1 MRPSLV
7 LATLACVAASSAV
20 LGCGRDSPSA
30 PPSNTTPSSTSA
42 SGSETTTKGSSNA
55 GELAVGK
62 PAPDFAAN
70 AHDGMEIK
78 PSALGGKHVVLYF
91 YPRDETPGCTKE
103 ACAFRDAW
111 KELEAT
117 GVVLVGIST
126 DTDESH
132 KKFAEHHKLPF
143 HLVSDPD
150 GAIAKSYGVS
160 NNGGF
165 LSRHT
170 IVIGP
175 DGKVKKIYRSVDVS
189 KHAAEVLADV
199 KS

>member
-1 MRPSLV
+1 MRALLLHAA
-7 LATLACVAASSAV
+7 LASAV
-20 LGCGRDSPSA
+20 CASVLLLVGCGRDTPPPA
-30 PPSNTTPSSTSA
+30 PTASTTPAESA
-42 SGSETTTKGSSNA
+42 EAKTTAPS
-55 GELAVGK
+55 GELVVGK
-62 PAPDFAAN
+62 TAPDFSAR
-70 AHDGMEIK
+70 AHDGTEIK
-78 PSALGGKHVVLYF
+78 PSALQGKHVVLYF
-91 YPRDETPGCTKE
+91 YPKDETPGCTKE

-111 KELEAT
+111 KDLEAT

-126 DTDESH
+126 DSEASQ
-132 KKFAEHHKLPF
+132 KKFADNHKLPF

-150 GAIAKSYGVS
+150 GSIAKSYGVP

-165 LSRHT
+165 LARHT
-170 IVIGP
+170 IVIAP